1 MALVNLAKA
10 SDAELLRMAA
20 RDPEAFGVFYDR
32 LEADVLA
39 YFWRRTRRVD
49 LSADLAGEVFA
60 TALESAASFDPRLGT
75 ARSWLYGI
83 VRHQMADAW
92 EHGRVES
99 RARERL
105 GIEPLVVSDESA
117 ERIEQLDAVQSGV
130 LGFLDELPEDQR
142 LAVAGRI
149 VDERDYAELASSLAC
164 SQSVLRQRVSR
175 GLRGLRE
182 RIQEAS

>member
-1 MALVNLAKA
+1 
-10 SDAELLRMAA
+10 
-20 RDPEAFGVFYDR
+20 
-32 LEADVLA
+32 
-39 YFWRRTRRVD
+39 
-49 LSADLAGEVFA
+49 
-60 TALESAASFDPRLGT
+60 
-75 ARSWLYGI
+75 
-83 VRHQMADAW
+83 MADAW
-92 EHGRVES
+92 EHGRVEN

-142 LAVAGRI
+142 LAVAGRVI
-149 VDERDYAELASSLAC
+149 DEREYAELASSLAC
-164 SQSVLRQRVSR
+164 SQSVVRQRVSR